1 MMAISFFGNRY
12 VFETNKTE
20 TIGRIEKLM
29 ILAIWFIAIASLGYF
44 ALKSTNKK
52 WVIALWILQY
62 VFVLVLCIIYV
73 GLYFLAA
80 AFPVVLKTAM
90 ASIRN
95 LYLTPF
101 PFAMLLVMIL
111 VENKKRSNF

>member
-1 MMAISFFGNRY
+1 MIAISFFGNRY
-12 VFETNKTE
+12 VFEINKTE
-20 TIGRIEKLM
+20 TIGKLEKTM
-29 ILAIWFIAIASLGYF
+29 ILACWFIAMAFLGYL
-44 ALKSTNKK
+44 ALRSTNKK
-52 WVIALWILQY
+52 WVLALWILQY
-62 VFVLVLCIIYV
+62 AFALILCIIYV
-73 GLYFLAA
+73 GIYFLATE
-80 AFPVVLKTAM
+80 FPMVLKIAM